1 MKPKVVHFAVF
12 FLSTIIAAAVFAP
25 AIEAALGGN
34 GEFMLSSRLVL
45 SRFCHQDPGRS
56 FFLFGAPLSVCA
68 RCTGIYLGF
77 WLAWIGWRYFPPRL
91 RDRAIGNLGLA
102 LGFAPLAV
110 DGLIN
115 SLGLVNT
122 PSEFRFFTGLLAGA
136 AAARALWPA
145 LLAMT
150 EIIEREF
157 IAKKPGPAAGR
168 VGE

>member
-1 MKPKVVHFAVF
+1 MKPKLVHFTVL
-12 FLSTIIAAAVFAP
+12 FLATIIVAAVFAP
-25 AIEAALGGN
+25 AIAAVPGGN
-34 GEFMLSSRLVL
+34 SELVLSSRLAL
-45 SRFCHQDPGRS
+45 SLFCHQDPGRS

-115 SLGLVNT
+115 SLGLMST
-122 PSEFRFFTGLLAGA
+122 PSELRFLTGLIAGA

-150 EIIEREF
+150 EIIEREL
-157 IAKKPGPAAGR
+157 IAKRPGPAAGR